1 MSFKRPKQLSVLI
14 SQRIIKRKT
23 FIESLISII
32 QILEKDLAWIK
43 NLFLHFYLFEVN
55 RTHNSTFFSDCIGMQ
70 SANFRPFL
78 SLYWQSEID
87 YQFNYM
93 TLYYHDNILCSC
105 FLLRNP
111 FFNFV
116 FWYWIAYIM
125 KCHSDVNEHY
135 DIPKMKLV
143 TKASYKR
150 IDAYFKKEK

>member
-87 YQFNYM
+87 YQFSYM

-105 FLLRNP
+105 SSEPIFQFCILILNCIYNEMPQRCQWTL
-111 FFNFV
+111 
-116 FWYWIAYIM
+116 WYT
-125 KCHSDVNEHY
+125 KNE
-135 DIPKMKLV
+135 IGNKSLW
-143 TKASYKR
+143 
-150 IDAYFKKEK
+150 